1 MKRLNLLTATLYISL
16 ISALMFVAAIAE
28 AAPSVRE
35 PP

>member
-1 MKRLNLLTATLYISL
+1 MTRIRLLKATLYVSL
-16 ISALMFVAAIAE
+16 ISVMMFVAAVAE